1 MAISATRKS
10 RSTHGASFTNPRDGR
25 GPGIAEKHPLLQFFA
40 RPGLFANLFH
50 LLLHEI
56 LELAPS
62 RDFLLLSTEISVL
75 LGKTSHEIANVRG
88 IPVRKGQTRVIH
100 VEFEQMTGL
109 AVFFIAN
116 LEVINAG
123 GIGFVAVGAIEF
135 FAIGQ
140 SDSGKM
146 QLMVK
151 LQRVR
156 ILEFVGEHLEL
167 RMIGGEAVNDF
178 GVTPLGA
185 GSLEKNAAAFGAIIE
200 GGWRLRFADGGR
212 SFHSFRTGMARD
224 AILVRRPVHRSGT
237 AMLLMAS

>member
-1 MAISATRKS
+1 MAISATQKS
-10 RSTHGASFTNPRDGR
+10 RSTHGASFTNPRDGCGFR
-25 GPGIAEKHPLLQFFA
+25 VTEKHALLQFFA

-62 RDFLLLSTEISVL
+62 RDFPLLSTEISIL
-75 LGKTSHEIANVRG
+75 LGKTSHEITDVCR

-156 ILEFVGEHLEL
+156 VLELVSEHLEL

-178 GVTPLGA
+178 GVTA
-185 GSLEKNAAAFGAIIE
+185 FRARSLEKNPALFGAIIE
-200 GGWRLRFADGGR
+200 DAWRLRFADANG
-212 SFHSFRTGMARD
+212 SFHNFSTGMTGN
-224 AILVRRPVHRSGT
+224 AIVV
-237 AMLLMAS
+237 

>member
-1 MAISATRKS
+1 MTISAAGKP
-10 RSTHGASFTNPRDGR
+10 RSADRASLTNSRDGR
-25 GPGIAEKHPLLQFFA
+25 GLGVTEKHALLQFFA

-62 RDFLLLSTEISVL
+62 RDFPLLSTEISIL
-75 LGKTSHEIANVRG
+75 LGKTSHEITDVCR

-156 ILEFVGEHLEL
+156 VLELVSEHLEL

-185 GSLEKNAAAFGAIIE
+185 GSLEKNSALVGAIIE
-200 GGWRLRFADGGR
+200 GGWRLRFADANG
-212 SFHSFRTGMARD
+212 SFHNFRIGMARD
-224 AILVRRPVHRSGT
+224 AILIRRAVHRAGAT
-237 AMLLMAS
+237 MLLMAS